1 MSNFDLTIQGH
12 RVCFDAPGRGEHDSA
27 LYMPLA
33 FLVQKL
39 FAKISF
45 FAKAAIL
52 TFFTSSA

>member
-52 TFFTSSA
+52 TFFYI